1 MDKENEKP
9 YSGSCFL
16 VPAKET
22 RREQVVIN
30 SRFIAVIAP
39 AFSVEEARQFIKKI
53 QMEFPDASHHV
64 PAFRIGHGASIISH
78 CSDAGEPSGTAGR
91 PVLAVLTGSG
101 LGDAV
106 VVITRYFGGTKL
118 GTGGLVR
125 AYSAAA
131 KDVLE
136 AVPRAMKIPA
146 HKVLITINYKDY
158 EMVKKNILLLNGTIL
173 EQSFLSKITIT
184 ALLPVEKNT
193 ELNTSIQNITNDFAR
208 IETIETKLNML
219 IPCE

>member
-1 MDKENEKP
+1 MDKKNEKP

-22 RREQVVIN
+22 RIEQVVIN

-158 EMVKKNILLLNGTIL
+158 EMVKKNILLLKATIL

-219 IPCE
+219 VPCE